1 MADTSNATPKH
12 LWVVGILA
20 LLWNSVGALD
30 YVMTQTKNKA
40 YMSAGNFSQEQLDYF
55 YSMPTWMIF
64 AWATA
69 IWASVLGSLLLLLK
83 KKLSTPV
90 FLVSLIGVVVSSI
103 YSYGLS
109 NGYEIMGGAGAAAFS
124 AAIFLIAVA
133 LYLYARKM
141 TSNGVLN

>member
-1 MADTSNATPKH
+1 MTNTPSATPKH
-12 LWVVGILA
+12 LWIVGILA
-20 LLWNSVGALD
+20 VLWNSVGALD

-40 YMSAGNFSQEQLDYF
+40 YMDAGNFTQAQLDYF

-69 IWASVLGSLLLLLK
+69 IWASVLGSLLLLFK
-83 KKLSTPV
+83 KKLSAPV
-90 FLVSLIGVVVSSI
+90 FLVSLIGVVVSMAHN
-103 YSYGLS
+103 YVFS

>member
-1 MADTSNATPKH
+1 MTETSNNTPKH

-40 YMSAGNFSQEQLDYF
+40 YMSGGNFTEAQLDYF

-69 IWASVLGSLLLLLK
+69 IWASVLGSILLLMK
-83 KKLSTPV
+83 KKLSAPV

-124 AAIFLIAVA
+124 AAIFLIALA
-133 LYLYARKM
+133 LYIYARKM
-141 TSNGVLN
+141 SNIGVLN